1 MFSKYFSTILLVF
14 IVSLSSF
21 AQPRPAPKISSPVIM
36 DSRDIAFRV
45 IGTENAT
52 WTAYKKKKFQD
63 GFFKFLD
70 SNKATTT
77 IRVALKDYVYDEK
90 KKLTT
95 ITTHSA
101 EFVFEEKEEEIKL
114 RVTIEPFT
122 VRTDSVLMALIVKK
136 DEPTYMDVTGKISKP
151 RLTEVQ
157 ATPREKRKELRMNF
171 FDAMVVQSADNS
183 ENPYVWKTSARIIDK
198 LGPVIE
204 AKQWDERFEIATF
217 GFVKNTQR

>member
-1 MFSKYFSTILLVF
+1 MFMKYFSTLFLFFV
-14 IVSLSSF
+14 VSLSSF
-21 AQPRPAPKISSPVIM
+21 SQPRPTPKLDPPKIM
-36 DSRDIAFRV
+36 DLRDIAFRV

-63 GFFKFLD
+63 AFLKFLD
-70 SNKATTT
+70 SNKVTTT

-95 ITTHSA
+95 VTTHPA
-101 EFVFEEKEEEIKL
+101 EFIFEEKEVEIEL

-136 DEPTYMDVTGKISKP
+136 DELTYMDVTAKISKP

-157 ATPREKRKELRMNF
+157 ATSREKRKELRMNF
-171 FDAMVVQSADNS
+171 FDALVVQSTDNS
-183 ENPYVWKTSARIIDK
+183 ENPYQWKTSARIIDK
-198 LGPVIE
+198 LGHAIE
-204 AKQWDERFEIATF
+204 AKR
-217 GFVKNTQR
+217 